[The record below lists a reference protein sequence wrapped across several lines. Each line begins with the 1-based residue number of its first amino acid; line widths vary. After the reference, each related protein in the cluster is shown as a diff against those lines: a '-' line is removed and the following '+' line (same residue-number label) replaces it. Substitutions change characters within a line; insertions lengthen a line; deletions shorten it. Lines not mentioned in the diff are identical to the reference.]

1 MDIAVLLVTM
11 FFCFLIGVPIAYS
24 LGLAAIAAALW
35 IGIPLEAVMLQIS
48 NGVSKVAMLTIP
60 FFVLAGAIMAE
71 GGMARRMV
79 AFADVLVGFTRVRGG
94 LSVVNV
100 VATTFLSGISG
111 SSVAD
116 VSAIGSVMIPQMERS
131 GFPRVYATNVTIT
144 GSVQALLVPPSH
156 NAIIYSLATGGSISI
171 ISLFMAGVLPGLLL
185 GFSIVMLCLV
195 IAYRDGHPRG
205 TAMPLKDAIKVS
217 IEAAWGLITL
227 VIIIGGILGGIFTA
241 IEAGAVAC
249 IWAFF
254 VTMFIYRD
262 YKWRDLPKLVH
273 RTLRTVAMVLS
284 LIACA
289 AAVGYVM
296 ALTQMPAKITAFFLT
311 ISDNKYVILF
321 LVNILLLVLG
331 CLCDMAPSILIVT
344 PILLPVMVNFGV
356 DPVHFGMI
364 MMLNLGIGLCHPPV
378 GAILFVGCAVG
389 KVTIEQVMRTIWPFY
404 GVMFIVLMMVTY
416 IPFLSLWLPS
426 VVGTH

>member
-1 MDIAVLLVTM
+1 
-11 FFCFLIGVPIAYS
+11 
-24 LGLAAIAAALW
+24 
-35 IGIPLEAVMLQIS
+35 
-48 NGVSKVAMLTIP
+48 
-60 FFVLAGAIMAE
+60 
-71 GGMARRMV
+71 
-79 AFADVLVGFTRVRGG
+79 
-94 LSVVNV
+94 
-100 VATTFLSGISG
+100 
-111 SSVAD
+111 
-116 VSAIGSVMIPQMERS
+116 
-131 GFPRVYATNVTIT
+131 
-144 GSVQALLVPPSH
+144 VPPSH

-171 ISLFMAGVLPGLLL
+171 ISLFMAGVVPGLLL

-195 IAYRDGHPRG
+195 IAYREGHPRG

-217 IEAAWGLITL
+217 IDAAWGLVTL
-227 VIIIGGILGGIFTA
+227 VIIIGGILGGVFTA

-249 IWAFF
+249 LWAFF

-262 YKWRDLPKLVH
+262 YQWRDLPKLVH
-273 RTLRTVAMVLS
+273 RTLRTVAMVMS

-311 ISDNKYVILF
+311 ISDNKYVILL
-321 LVNILLLVLG
+321 LVNFLLLVLG

-344 PILLPVMVNFGV
+344 PILLPVMINFGV

-389 KVTIEQVMRTIWPFY
+389 KVSIEQVMRTIWPFY
-404 GVMFIVLMMVTY
+404 GVMFVVLMLVTF
-416 IPFLSLWLPS
+416 IPALSLWFPAL
-426 VVGTH
+426 VGAR

>member
-1 MDIAVLLVTM
+1 MDIFVLLATM
-11 FFCFLIGVPIAYS
+11 LVCFLIGVPIAYS
-24 LGLAAIAAALW
+24 LALAAIAGAAW
-35 IGIPLEAVMLQIS
+35 IGIPLEAVMLKIS
-48 NGVSKVAMLTIP
+48 DGVSKVAMLTIP

-71 GGMARRMV
+71 GGMARRLV
-79 AFADVLVGFTRVRGG
+79 RFADVLVGFTRVRGG

-111 SSVAD
+111 SAVAD
-116 VSAIGSVMIPQMERS
+116 TSAIGSVMIPQMEKS
-131 GFPRVYATNVTIT
+131 GFPRVFATNVTIT
-144 GSVQALLVPPSH
+144 ASVQALLVPPSH
-156 NAIIYSLATGGSISI
+156 NAVIYSLATGGTISI
-171 ISLFMAGVLPGLLL
+171 ISLFMAGVVPGLLL
-185 GFSIVMLCLV
+185 GFSIIILCLV

-205 TAMPLKDAIKVS
+205 QTIPLQDAGKIV
-217 IEAAWGLITL
+217 IEALWGLITL
-227 VIIIGGILGGIFTA
+227 AIILGGILGGVFTA

-249 IWAFF
+249 VWAFF

-262 YKWRDLPKLVH
+262 YRWRDLPSLVH
-273 RTLRTVAMVLS
+273 RTLSTVAMVMT

-289 AAVGYVM
+289 SSVGYVM

-311 ISDNKYVILF
+311 ISSDKNVILF
-321 LVNILLLVLG
+321 LINILLLVLG
-331 CLCDMAPSILIVT
+331 CLVDMAPSILICT

-389 KVTIEQVMRTIWPFY
+389 KVTIEEVMRRIWPFY
-404 GVMFIVLMMVTY
+404 AVMFAVLMLVTY
-416 IPFLSLWLPS
+416 FPAISLWLPRLLKL
-426 VVGTH
+426 

>member
-24 LGLAAIAAALW
+24 LGLAALAAAFY
-35 IGIPLEAVMLQIS
+35 IGIPLEAVMLKIS
-48 NGVSKVAMLTIP
+48 DGVSKVAMLTIP

-71 GGMARRMV
+71 GGMAKRMV

-100 VATTFLSGISG
+100 LATTFLSGISG
-111 SSVAD
+111 SAVAD
-116 VSAIGSVMIPQMERS
+116 TSAIGSVMIPQMEKA
-131 GFPRVYATNVTIT
+131 GFPRVFATNVTIT
-144 GSVQALLVPPSH
+144 ASVQALLVPPSH

-171 ISLFMAGVLPGLLL
+171 ISLFMAGVVPGLLL
-185 GFSIVMLCLV
+185 GFSIMVLCLV

-205 TAMPLKDAIKVS
+205 TSMNIRDAGKVCV
-217 IEAAWGLITL
+217 EALWGLITL
-227 VIIIGGILGGIFTA
+227 VIILGGILGGIFTA

-249 IWAFF
+249 VWAFF

-262 YKWRDLPKLVH
+262 FKWRNLPALVH
-273 RTLRTVAMVLS
+273 RTLRTVAMVMT

-289 AAVGYVM
+289 SAVGYVM

-321 LVNILLLVLG
+321 LINILLLILG
-331 CLCDMAPSILIVT
+331 CLVDMAPSILICT
-344 PILLPVMVNFGV
+344 PILLPVMINFGV

-389 KVTIEQVMRTIWPFY
+389 KVSIEQVMRTIWPFY
-404 GVMFIVLMMVTY
+404 GVMFLVLMLVTY
-416 IPFLSLWLPS
+416 IPWLSLWLPS
-426 VVGTH
+426 VVIH